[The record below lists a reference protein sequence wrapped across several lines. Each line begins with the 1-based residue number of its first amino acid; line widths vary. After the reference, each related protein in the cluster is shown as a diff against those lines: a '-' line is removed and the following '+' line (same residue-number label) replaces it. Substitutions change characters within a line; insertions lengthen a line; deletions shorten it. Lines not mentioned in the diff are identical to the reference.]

1 MMVKQAKEITNQNE
15 DKTLGNMRYSYDMQ
29 AVTGSQATS
38 DMKGRDLH
46 HTAMDLDRKDEPQ
59 LSARNSKKPR
69 L

>member
-1 MMVKQAKEITNQNE
+1 
-15 DKTLGNMRYSYDMQ
+15 MRYSYDMQ

-38 DMKGRDLH
+38 DMNGRDLH